1 MVQLEQVDSNLKSNR
16 QVVFYWRL
24 TREILKTLKRKDKK
38 HYDVLCKSVG
48 KDETVDFGVRV

>member
-1 MVQLEQVDSNLKSNR
+1 MDVPE
-16 QVVFYWRL
+16 VVAAA
-24 TREILKTLKRKDKK
+24 REILKTLQRKDKK